1 MELVAWIKLLV
12 YFMGWDSINKLNN
25 PYTYVSKTITII
37 DTKLDIEL
45 NASKIY
51 IDYQS
56 QSDQAIFDLC
66 DMNGRIRL
74 SGTIVPNQKKSV
86 DISRLKNG
94 QYQVYVIDNGEIAK
108 KLISL

>member
-1 MELVAWIKLLV
+1 
-12 YFMGWDSINKLNN
+12 
-25 PYTYVSKTITII
+25 
-37 DTKLDIEL
+37 L
-45 NASKIY
+45 NASKIF

-56 QSDQAIFDLC
+56 QSKEAIFDLC

-74 SGTIVPNQKKSV
+74 SGTITPNNKKEI

-108 KLISL
+108 KLIRL

>member
-1 MELVAWIKLLV
+1 
-12 YFMGWDSINKLNN
+12 
-25 PYTYVSKTITII
+25 
-37 DTKLDIEL
+37 
-45 NASKIY
+45 
-51 IDYQS
+51 
-56 QSDQAIFDLC
+56 
-66 DMNGRIRL
+66 MNGRIRL